1 MRRRPAT
8 LQIKVAQAILP
19 YIRPKRSIRP
29 IVADR
34 HGFTVDRELARRL
47 RNKVARI
54 SQLKR
59 RRNPADQKLIV
70 QLNLEMDQMT
80 AALQCPCPSGY
91 STVHAWHDERRL
103 ELLWRKRRSRKK
115 LNAMEDATLAHIN
128 ARHMAFASGPEM
140 QNRVRLAELKEK
152 ERRLRI
158 RVWPAFDLPWAGAPL
173 SPVDALPPKKADCD
187 PEFLA
192 DCSAFSTVD
201 ADDDGYPLEY
211 QRRGAPARGRRPPR
225 RGVGA
230 FRSGGNRRLRHKLRV
245 HEAKIARRWRG
256 TALLVAVKPNEV
268 LDSRFQSLAFIAI
281 QLSSRNLT
289 CLPRESFRLGSLFPR
304 PLRLTPHEN
313 V

>member
-91 STVHAWHDERRL
+91 STVHA
-103 ELLWRKRRSRKK
+103 
-115 LNAMEDATLAHIN
+115 
-128 ARHMAFASGPEM
+128 
-140 QNRVRLAELKEK
+140 
-152 ERRLRI
+152 
-158 RVWPAFDLPWAGAPL
+158 
-173 SPVDALPPKKADCD
+173 
-187 PEFLA
+187 
-192 DCSAFSTVD
+192 
-201 ADDDGYPLEY
+201 
-211 QRRGAPARGRRPPR
+211 
-225 RGVGA
+225 
-230 FRSGGNRRLRHKLRV
+230 
-245 HEAKIARRWRG
+245 
-256 TALLVAVKPNEV
+256 
-268 LDSRFQSLAFIAI
+268 
-281 QLSSRNLT
+281 
-289 CLPRESFRLGSLFPR
+289 
-304 PLRLTPHEN
+304 
-313 V
+313 